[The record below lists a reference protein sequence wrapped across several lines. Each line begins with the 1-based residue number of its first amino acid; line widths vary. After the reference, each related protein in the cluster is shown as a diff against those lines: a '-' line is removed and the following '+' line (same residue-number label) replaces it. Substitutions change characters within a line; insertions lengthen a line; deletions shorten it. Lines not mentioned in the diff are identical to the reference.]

1 VNVRRG
7 CHTHAFRKQVL
18 RINLQASDGSGSFLL
33 TPDLDWLTP
42 GTMSP
47 KKLSVR
53 VRFFLFCTQNR
64 VKEIRGGR
72 SRLTMS
78 AFMTMQPCVFGCMA
92 MKKALS

>member
-1 VNVRRG
+1 VSVRRG

-18 RINLQASDGSGSFLL
+18 RINLHGSFLL
-33 TPDLDWLTP
+33 TPDLDSLTP

-53 VRFFLFCTQNR
+53 VGFFLFCTHNR
-64 VKEIRGGR
+64 VEEIRGGR